1 SFGLCDATED
11 LTSFIKAKQ
20 QEGLQ
25 FCGNSEFIPDIWNKY
40 DCTCE

>member
-25 FCGNSEFIPDIWNKY
+25 F
-40 DCTCE
+40 